1 MAQIVRALDKAHD
14 VKNFDCGSEAL
25 NVWLCETASQ
35 HIQKML
41 SRTYVLIDEDAP
53 EIILG
58 FYTVAIRAMTPV
70 GDLPAAMQRRL
81 PRDVPG
87 FTLGRL
93 AVSREAQGQ
102 GWGEYL
108 LAHAMR
114 RIREAAESVGGTFMF
129 VDAKDAEAA
138 AFYAKYDFSPM
149 PSNPLRLLKPIAEIP
164 A

>member
-1 MAQIVRALDKAHD
+1 MALIVTALDKSHD

-25 NVWLCETASQ
+25 NSWLREMASQ
-35 HIQKML
+35 HIKKML
-41 SRTYVLIDEDAP
+41 SRTYVLADEDAP
-53 EIILG
+53 ETILG
-58 FYTVAIRAMTPV
+58 FYAVAIRAMTPV
-70 GDLPAAMQRRL
+70 AELPAVMQHRL
-81 PRDVPG
+81 PQHVPG

-93 AVSREAQGQ
+93 AVAQEMKGL
-102 GWGEYL
+102 GWGECL

-114 RIREAAESVGGTFMF
+114 RIRQAAESVGGAFMF

-149 PSNPLRLLKPIAEIP
+149 PSDPLKLVKPIAEIP